1 MKNKRKL
8 SITIDNRL
16 WKEVDQTSRTKKYSK
31 SRLTEEAL
39 KLWFKK
45 EREDLMAKGYKEM
58 AEEGQRFID
67 ITLEAQKEVLD
78 E

>member
-1 MKNKRKL
+1 MKTKKKL
-8 SITIDNRL
+8 SITIDNNL
-16 WKEVDQTSRTKKYSK
+16 WEEVEKTSRTKKYSK

-45 EREDLMAKGYKEM
+45 EREELMAEGYKDM
-58 AEEGQRFID
+58 ASEAQDFMGL
-67 ITLEAQKEVLD
+67 TLEAQKEVIN

>member
-8 SITIDNRL
+8 SITIDNKL
-16 WKEVDQTSRTKKYSK
+16 WKEVDQTSRAKKYSK

-45 EREDLMAKGYKEM
+45 EREELMAKGYKEM
-58 AEEGQRFID
+58 AGEGQRFID
-67 ITLEAQKEVLD
+67 MTLEAQKEVLD

>member
-1 MKNKRKL
+1 
-8 SITIDNRL
+8 
-16 WKEVDQTSRTKKYSK
+16 
-31 SRLTEEAL
+31 LTEEAL